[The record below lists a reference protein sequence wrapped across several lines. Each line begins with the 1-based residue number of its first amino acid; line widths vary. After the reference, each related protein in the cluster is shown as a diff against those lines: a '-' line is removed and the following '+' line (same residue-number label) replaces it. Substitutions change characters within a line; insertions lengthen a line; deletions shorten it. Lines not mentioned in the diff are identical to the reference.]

1 MTLLDYLNNVLLC
14 KVNLMMLL
22 LSKFTALLK
31 IKTLG
36 HLQSYPPNPLKKD
49 LVNFSDLQVL
59 QKKKKSKQNKRQS
72 KPKQISQDFSK

>member
-22 LSKFTALLK
+22 LAKLTALLK

-59 QKKKKSKQNKRQS
+59 QKKSKQNKRQP